1 MAKNKAKAVT
11 QQQSIQ
17 SSKTPIK
24 KEIPASKKTNQF
36 YFLMI
41 AFVVVVITLLVF
53 IPSFSLHFVI
63 FFR

>member
-36 YFLMI
+36 YFMTEI
-41 AFVVVVITLLVF
+41 NK
-53 IPSFSLHFVI
+53 
-63 FFR
+63 